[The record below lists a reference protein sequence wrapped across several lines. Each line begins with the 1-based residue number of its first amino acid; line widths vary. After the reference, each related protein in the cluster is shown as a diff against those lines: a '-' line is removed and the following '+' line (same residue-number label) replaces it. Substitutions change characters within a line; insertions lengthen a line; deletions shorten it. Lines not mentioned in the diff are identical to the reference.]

1 MTDTPTTKTECEM
14 WLCLNDEG
22 DYLVD
27 IGSAEDAIEACRENY
42 GGQSF
47 RTVKITVSM
56 ARPTCEAV
64 SVDVPDE
71 AGETVTAVAAE

>member
-1 MTDTPTTKTECEM
+1 MTDTPTKTECEM
-14 WLCLNDEG
+14 WLCVNDKG
-22 DYLVD
+22 DWYVD
-27 IGSAEDAIEACRENY
+27 MSSAADAIEGCRANY
-42 GGQSF
+42 FGECF